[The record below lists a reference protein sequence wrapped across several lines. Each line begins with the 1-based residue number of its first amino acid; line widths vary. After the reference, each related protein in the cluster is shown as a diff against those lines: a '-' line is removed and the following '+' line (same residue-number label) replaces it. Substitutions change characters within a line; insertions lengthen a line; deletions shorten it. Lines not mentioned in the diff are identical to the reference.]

1 MNLPITTP
9 YRQIRSVDERGGC
22 RMYRGSVA
30 SSRSR
35 GSIGSFNSL
44 ALLSGTG
51 KKLKINKIIG
61 ATFHSC
67 LNSKLSHKN
76 SDSSAP
82 PLCRIFLQFVR
93 RVERFCACVKTKQA
107 IPATFC
113 LTCFLFPPH
122 SISSVFRNID
132 RHATHRKLTRR

>member
-1 MNLPITTP
+1 
-9 YRQIRSVDERGGC
+9 
-22 RMYRGSVA
+22 MYRESVA

-51 KKLKINKIIG
+51 NKSKINKIIE
-61 ATFHSC
+61 ATFRSY

-82 PLCRIFLQFVR
+82 PLRRIFLQFVR
-93 RVERFCACVKTKQA
+93 RVERFCACVKTKA
-107 IPATFC
+107 SGTSYILPD
-113 LTCFLFPPH
+113 LFPISAALH
-122 SISSVFRNID
+122 FVSIS
-132 RHATHRKLTRR
+132 